1 VSMTLISTTTVG
13 AGGAASIDFTAIP
26 GTYTDLVLVASLR
39 DTTSGTGDGGFAIRF
54 NSSTSGYATRFLG
67 GNGSSATSST
77 GSSSTLIG
85 NNGYGGDPY
94 AGTTANTFGNYALT
108 IPNYSGSTAK
118 TASIDAVG
126 ETNATTAYQSIA
138 AASWTGTAA
147 ITSIT
152 LLPATSFAQYSSA
165 SLYGITKGSGGATV
179 S

>member
-1 VSMTLISTTTVG
+1 MAMTLISTTTVG

-26 GTYTDLVLVASLR
+26 GTYTDLFLVASLR
-39 DTTSGTGDGGFAIRF
+39 DTTGGTGDGGFAIRF
-54 NSSTSGYATRFLG
+54 NASTSGYATRFLG

-94 AGTTANTFGNYALT
+94 AGTTANTFGSISVM
-108 IPNYSGSTAK
+108 IPNFAGSSAK

-126 ETNATTAYQSIA
+126 ENNATTAYQSIA
-138 AASWTGTAA
+138 AASWTGTSA
-147 ITSIT
+147 ITQVT
-152 LLPATSFAQYSSA
+152 LLPATLFAQYSVV
-165 SLYGITKGSGGATV
+165 SLYGITKGSGGATA